1 MLASFLLY
9 NLTLPPKIKLAN
21 VSTSPE
27 AVPDD
32 GPWRELVLP
41 SFKLCFDEAEEAA
54 VTQEEVS
61 FSPLLSLGTL
71 PHDCSHA
78 EA

>member
-1 MLASFLLY
+1 MSMLARFLVS
-9 NLTLPPKIKLAN
+9 NLTLPKIKVAN

-41 SFKLCFDEAEEAA
+41 SFELCFDEAD
-54 VTQEEVS
+54 VTQEKVWS
-61 FSPLLSLGTL
+61 CPLLSLGNI

>member
-21 VSTSPE
+21 VSTSP
-27 AVPDD
+27 

-61 FSPLLSLGTL
+61 FSPLLSLGTV